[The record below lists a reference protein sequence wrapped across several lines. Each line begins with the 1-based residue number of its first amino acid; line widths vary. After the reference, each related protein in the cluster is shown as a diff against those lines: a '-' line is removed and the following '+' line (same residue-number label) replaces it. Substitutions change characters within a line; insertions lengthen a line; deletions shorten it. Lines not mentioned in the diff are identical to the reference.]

1 MVNHSLDN
9 LNKVRAIDSKPTSS
23 KIKSETKNEMNRS
36 ESRTNDSPRTSGNSL
51 YQVLKS
57 HKQANRENARESN
70 RESNRDSDN
79 YLNYMNS
86 LVASGSKRSRKS
98 FLIQAD
104 ELYCSSNCAKKL
116 KQTSSLELSSF
127 DVDDVYESTKIL
139 EEEGLEVFNPIN
151 CHVSVYITKLEK
163 LLAKHRLLNSAM
175 DIIPHFLETVG
186 NQYLNHIKHTK
197 EHVDFEQFKS
207 LFIQKFRSFKSL
219 KINEALAYVYEGGCL
234 LEFTR
239 KKIELVQ
246 YVFPKMEPAD
256 VIAICIGSFNN
267 KDLIE
272 AFSKS
277 AHKDIS
283 EFTAKVGLMR
293 LKFPNLFQ

>member
-9 LNKVRAIDSKPTSS
+9 LNKIREIDSSPVGGKA
-23 KIKSETKNEMNRS
+23 KSETKNETG
-36 ESRTNDSPRTSGNSL
+36 RTNGTPRPVSSL
-51 YQVLKS
+51 SSILKS
-57 HKQANRENARESN
+57 YKQANRENAA
-70 RESNRDSDN
+70 RDSQREQANNDS
-79 YLNYMNS
+79 YLSYMNS
-86 LVASGSKRSRKS
+86 LSVSSKRSRKS

-104 ELYCSSNCAKKL
+104 ELYCSSNCSKKL
-116 KQTSSLELSSF
+116 KQTSSQELSSF
-127 DVDDVYESTKIL
+127 DVDDVYESVRTL

-163 LLAKHRLLNSAM
+163 LLAKHRLLGSAM

-197 EHVDFEQFKS
+197 EQVDFDQFKS

-219 KINEALAYVYEGGCL
+219 KINEALAFVYEGGCL

-239 KKIELVQ
+239 KKIEMVQ
-246 YVFPKMEPAD
+246 YVFPKMDPAD

-277 AHKDIS
+277 AHKDIG